1 MSFADK
7 AREKA
12 EQARKLATEKAQE
25 LAAKSKDFAAE
36 HKDQIAG
43 GIDKAGQFAD
53 QRTGNRHHDAI
64 AKAGQK
70 AADLLDKAVPA
81 ADPTEPEPTEEPPAT
96 EVPKPDGTAPWSQRS

>member
-36 HKDQIAG
+36 HKDQVAD
-43 GIDKAGQFAD
+43 GIEKAGKFAD
-53 QRTGNRHHDAI
+53 QKTGNRHHESI

-70 AADLLDKAVPA
+70 AADLLDKAAPTTKP
-81 ADPTEPEPTEEPPAT
+81 ADPEIAEPAVPPVA
-96 EVPKPDGTAPWSQRS
+96 EPDGTPPWSERI